1 MTTLSLVEASM
12 LSRSILRVCSEVVDS
27 VILDVP
33 EDPWLHS
40 VSLPVRVS
48 VDEDLEQRLE
58 RHWSQRLASLSTSGM
73 LSSTLVSPG
82 PLLSTLRSAISVRLR
97 QYMSEELKL
106 TKLPSTM
113 SPMLWLCSADVSRHP
128 DTLKWKLVVSVS
140 RRPGVVT
147 GVEVSTSEG
156 FRGWMYLGTAFSV
169 TLRTEI
175 RWRSK
180 FLTDD
185 LLLVSR
191 FLVEVEES

>member
-113 SPMLWLCSADVSRHP
+113 SPMLWLCSAEVSRHP

-180 FLTDD
+180 FLKDD